1 MKVFSLFPQ
10 YFYLFINIGSLVGQI
25 GMTYSE
31 KVCSLFFHFQP
42 HLPLPLPQYVGFW
55 LAYTLPTALFL
66 LCPIVLFY
74 GRNKYARSPPTGSVL
89 SRAVRALSFAARDRW
104 SWNPVKCYKQ
114 IKAPGF
120 WDATKPS
127 KLPPGQRPAWM
138 TFDDVWV
145 DELRRGLAACK
156 VFVWFP
162 IYCAALQLFVT
173 PNWNRLTHTVLLRAD
188 I

>member
-1 MKVFSLFPQ
+1 
-10 YFYLFINIGSLVGQI
+10 
-25 GMTYSE
+25 MTYSE
-31 KVCSLFFHFQP
+31 KVRPLIVHPEAHLRLLSL
-42 HLPLPLPQYVGFW
+42 QYVGFW
-55 LAYTLPTALFL
+55 LAYLLPTAFFL

-89 SRAVRALSFAARDRW
+89 SRAIRAWSFAARGRW
-104 SWNPVKCYKQ
+104 SWNPVKCYKLM
-114 IKAPGF
+114 KAPGF
-120 WDATKPS
+120 WDAVKPS
-127 KLPPGQRPAWM
+127 KLAAEQRPAWM

-162 IYCAALQLFVT
+162 IYCGCSGS
-173 PNWNRLTHTVLLRAD
+173 LLRLMRIVSHTTFILLRVD